1 MKTYYVNSLRTVVL
15 SFLFLITVNLSYSQ
29 TTIASHDFGID
40 LEGWIDGG
48 FDAGRN
54 FNANSCTAFGAIFT
68 YYDFDLSASSVMTSP
83 NYDFTPFNQIDI
95 SFCHVNAA
103 SLENG
108 DGFDLQYYDGTTWN
122 TIGTYRR
129 GTDFFGSG
137 SGNATTLT
145 ATINSASYTLA
156 TNSAIRFI
164 GQNNSTDEWDV
175 YDDITITGSGCGA
188 AIDTFPYDES
198 FESGLGGWTQ
208 DSTDDEDWTR
218 QMGGTPSNNTGPNG
232 ANNGSYYLFTEGS
245 NPNFNYEFNL
255 ISPCIDLTA
264 ETGAQFSFYYHMYG
278 TNMGTLDVEVSTDNG
293 ATFGAPIWTQSGE
306 DQTAHTDPWIL
317 VDIDLAAYVG
327 QTIKIRFNG
336 TTGSDF
342 TSDMAIDSVSMV
354 TTFTPGPNINVVDSS
369 SNNIN
374 DGSTNSP
381 SIINSTDFG
390 NLLISTPT
398 ARTYTIQNTGTANL
412 TISSITSDNTDF
424 VVSGPV
430 STTIASGVST
440 TFDIT
445 VTTTSAA
452 VTSAEITINSN
463 SLSPEDVYTFD
474 VQATGITPSCS
485 SSTIT
490 LPYTESFETGT
501 NGWNSGGADASRVN
515 NAATSYDNSYSFMIR
530 SNSGSASAVCS
541 PNIDLTSYDKIDF
554 KFFFYADG
562 FELDETFTFEYSD
575 DDGANWQV
583 VRTFNAGDTVPAS
596 KTGDFQM
603 GSTSTDYY
611 VRVVGLL
618 ATDYTFSNNARFR
631 FQSNASDTTDNIYI
645 DNISIT
651 GINYNTPTVGPGGVT
666 ADLSLWLQA
675 DKLNGTTVGTDGT
688 LVSQW
693 TDTGIGNDAA
703 VTETGNEPTYRN
715 SAARNINF
723 NPVIDFTNDNTTASG
738 DMTYLDGREV
748 LESSAGF
755 NSNDIFMVVMPDTPV
770 NTSTIPL
777 DTFTSFDVTANNT
790 YVEDVTGFGF
800 GNYSARFTNEIFGY
814 AVGSTN
820 ASSPFPGYGRASTDT
835 SINMNRVSIINTRHN
850 TTDDGIEIYMDANQ
864 IGDTTNDAAD
874 FSIVTE
880 QRFWLGRSQ
889 YWQGSFDGR
898 IAEVI
903 TYTGRKNDV
912 NATQERNR
920 IQSYLAIKY
929 GITLEPTIT
938 AGVIEEGNLN
948 YVNSDGSVIWDELAN
963 NGYNYDIAGI
973 GRDDASG
980 LDQRQSSSINSI
992 VDGTGETRGIV
1003 TMGLTSIETTNSEN
1017 KTVNSTSS
1025 FTDKNF
1031 LVWGNN
1037 NASLDA
1043 APSTIAVDMSDNIS
1057 GLNTNVQFIGMQ
1069 RIWKVVETG
1078 DVGRVQISVPENAV
1092 RNITPPGNY
1101 LMFISETGVFTPTA
1115 QYRVMS
1121 SDGSGNL
1128 LAEYDFPANAE
1139 RYITF
1144 GYAPEI
1150 VVERSINFDSSAQN
1164 YIDVEDYL
1172 DLNTA
1177 FTLSTWI
1184 KRETGSTNTS
1194 IIAKRDVAYTEGY
1207 DLKILAGG
1215 QVEMNWI
1222 NGSTRT
1228 IQSTAVIPENVW
1240 HHIAVTHD
1248 GTTAR
1253 LYIDGVLETTET
1265 LPLPIDTSRSFLIG
1279 AAGRDGGATAYFDGN
1294 IDEVRVWNAALTES
1308 QLRFLMNQELEDN
1321 AGTIG
1326 KYFDDNSILP
1336 TKNDASG
1343 LDFTNLRAYFPMS
1356 RYTYTNT
1363 NDDSGNDLI
1372 GYLRQLRTVDFQTA
1386 PLPYVSTQNGN
1397 WGDSSTWVNGSVQ
1410 TIPGARALAD
1420 NEAYVD
1426 WNIVET
1432 SHDITINNTT
1442 LVDDADLDSNNNEG
1456 NRTVLA
1462 HVQNSGTITVDG
1474 DNSAQTGFGYTVTH
1488 YLEMSGKIDLEG
1500 ESQLIQTTGSDLIL
1514 GPSGELEK
1522 DQQGVTDT
1530 YHYNYWGAPV
1540 GATSIDPTNIVNEN
1554 RYSYSV
1560 TDIMLDNGTAV
1571 NFSNTG
1577 YDGAPGS
1584 PVTIADYWIWKFA
1597 NNTDG
1602 DYSQWEHVRRT
1613 GTIEPGEG
1621 FTMKGPGSA
1630 GTEQNYTFL
1639 GKPNN
1644 ADINL
1649 TINQYNDYLVGNP
1662 YASAIDARQFILDN
1676 GATLSFNEGLI
1687 RIVLDGSL
1695 NPVLDG
1701 NGRPIYQD
1709 AGGNQYNMQIS
1720 GGNPVLDGNGRPIYE
1735 DGSGNPHYVLLD
1747 GSSNPVL
1754 DSNGHLVYIIT
1765 GFTPEADATTSGTLY
1780 FWEHWGGSD
1789 HILANYQGG
1798 YGTYNLAGS
1807 LEAPFNLAGTSDP
1820 DVSATGSGTKAPGR
1834 YIQVGQ
1840 GFFLVADNGGTIN
1853 FNNGQR
1859 IFKKE
1864 SASNGEFFR
1873 TTTENASET
1882 TTGDADPRS
1891 KIKLSYESPAEQHR
1905 HLLLTIDE
1913 NTTPGVDWGYD
1924 AVTYDYKDDD
1934 MFWGLENNFYVIQA
1948 SDNMDDDT
1956 SYPLIIYTATD
1967 GNNIIKIEELINIDA
1982 EQEVFLHDIELDFYQ
1997 NLKEGDYE
2005 IYLNAGY
2012 YDGRFELVFSN
2023 QNASLSTDD
2032 DILNDEKL
2040 DVRYANAID
2049 KVVLLNPHGLEVKDI
2064 QIFNLLGQHVVAIE
2078 EIKTGNMTEYNVGNL
2093 SSGAYIIKL
2102 NTVSGS
2108 VSKKVLVD

>member
-1 MKTYYVNSLRTVVL
+1 MKTYYAYSVKALVFILFV
-15 SFLFLITVNLSYSQ
+15 FLASNNVFGQCT
-29 TTIASHDFGID
+29 TTITSYPYN
-40 LEGWIDGG
+40 EG
-48 FDAGRN
+48 
-54 FNANSCTAFGAIFT
+54 
-68 YYDFDLSASSVMTSP
+68 
-83 NYDFTPFNQIDI
+83 
-95 SFCHVNAA
+95 
-103 SLENG
+103 
-108 DGFDLQYYDGTTWN
+108 
-122 TIGTYRR
+122 
-129 GTDFFGSG
+129 
-137 SGNATTLT
+137 
-145 ATINSASYTLA
+145 
-156 TNSAIRFI
+156 
-164 GQNNSTDEWDV
+164 
-175 YDDITITGSGCGA
+175 
-188 AIDTFPYDES
+188 
-198 FESGLGGWTQ
+198 FESGIGSWTQ
-208 DSTDDEDWTR
+208 DTSDDRDWTHR
-218 QMGGTPSNNTGPNG
+218 TGGTPSSNTGPSG
-232 ANNGSYYLFTEGS
+232 ANGGSYYMYTEATS
-245 NPNFNYEFNL
+245 NFNLVFNFE
-255 ISPCIDLTA
+255 SPCFDLTS
-264 ETGAQFSFYYHMYG
+264 ETAAYFSFYYHMYG
-278 TNMGTLDVEVSTDNG
+278 TNMGTLDVEVSTDDG
-293 ATFGAPIWTQSGE
+293 ATFSAPLWSQSGE
-306 DQTAHTDPWIL
+306 VQTSNGAAWIL
-317 VDIDLAAYVG
+317 AEVDLRDYLG
-327 QTIKIRFNG
+327 QTIMIRFNG
-336 TTGSDF
+336 TTGPQF
-342 TSDMAIDSVSMV
+342 TSDMAIDDVQLSNTPRPEIDIQSNAITIADGD
-354 TTFTPGPNINVVDSS
+354 TT
-369 SNNIN
+369 
-374 DGSTNSP
+374 P
-381 SIINSTDFG
+381 SIYDNTDFG
-390 NLLISTPT
+390 TTDTGTP
-398 ARTYTIQNTGTANL
+398 AVYTYTIQNLGLANL
-412 TISSITSDNTDF
+412 NLSSWTSSAGEF
-424 VVSGPV
+424 VVSAPA
-430 STTIASGVST
+430 STSLAPGAST
-440 TFDIT
+440 TFT
-445 VTTTSAA
+445 VTFTPSGTA
-452 VTSAEITINSN
+452 TYTGTITINNNDSD
-463 SLSPEDVYTFD
+463 EGVYNFD
-474 VQATGITPSCS
+474 VTGIGAAALSCS
-485 SSTIT
+485 SATIT
-490 LPYTESFETGT
+490 LPYSESFESGL
-501 NGWNSGGADASRVN
+501 NGWSSGGSDATRVN
-515 NAATSYDNSYSFMIR
+515 SPGTSYDNNYSLNIR
-530 SNSGSASAVCS
+530 ANSGNGSSFCS
-541 PNIDLTSYDKIDF
+541 PSIDITAYDKVDF
-554 KFFFYADG
+554 KFFFYASG
-562 FELDETFTFEYSD
+562 FEQDETFTVEYSSN
-575 DDGANWQV
+575 GGTWQV
-583 VRTFNAGDTVPAS
+583 LRSFKAGNTAPAS
-596 KTGDFQM
+596 KSGDFQL
-603 GSTSTDYY
+603 GTTSTSYY
-611 VRVVGLL
+611 VRT
-618 ATDYTFSNNARFR
+618 ATVLKSNYTFSNDVRFR
-631 FQSNASDTTDNIYI
+631 IQSKASDTTDNIYV

-651 GINYNTPTVGPGGVT
+651 GTTYNSPTVGPGGVT
-666 ADLSLWLQA
+666 SDLSLWLQA
-675 DKLNGTTVGTDGT
+675 DKLNGATVGTDGAA
-688 LVSQW
+688 VSQW
-693 TDTGIGNDAA
+693 TDTGIGNNAE
-703 VTETGNEPTYRN
+703 VTASGHEPVYRN
-715 SAARNINF
+715 NTGRNINF
-723 NPVIDFTNDNTTASG
+723 NPVIDFTNNNTTASG
-738 DMTYLDGREV
+738 DLTYLDGREV
-748 LESSAGF
+748 LQGTAGF
-755 NSNDIFMVVMPDTPV
+755 NSNDIFMVVMPDTPI
-770 NTSTIPL
+770 TTTTIPL
-777 DTFTSFDVTANNT
+777 DTFTSYDIVDNQS

-800 GNYSARFTNEIFGY
+800 GNYSARLTNELFGY
-814 AVGSTN
+814 AIGATSG
-820 ASSPFPGYGRASTDT
+820 SSPYPGFGKGATGAA
-835 SINMNRVSIINTRHN
+835 VSATNLNQVNIINTRHTSSN
-850 TTDDGIEIYMDANQ
+850 TDIEIFMNANQ
-864 IGDTTNDAAD
+864 ISDISNDTGD
-874 FSIVTE
+874 FSTVRE

-898 IAEVI
+898 IAEII
-903 TYTGRKNDV
+903 TYTARKDDA

-938 AGVIEEGNLN
+938 ASVIQDGNLD
-948 YVNSDGSVIWDELAN
+948 YVDSDGTILWDVSDN
-963 NGYNYDIAGI
+963 SGIYNYDIAGI

-1017 KTVNSTSS
+1017 RTVNSTSS

-1043 APSTIAVDMSDNIS
+1043 APSTIAVDMSANIS

-1078 DVGRVQISVPENAV
+1078 DVGRIQISIPENAV

-1128 LAEYDFPANAE
+1128 LAEYNFPANSE
-1139 RYITF
+1139 RFITF

-1150 VVERSINFDSSAQN
+1150 IVERSINFDASAQN
-1164 YIDVEDYL
+1164 YIDVEDNL
-1172 DLNTA
+1172 DLDEDSDDTA
-1177 FTLSTWI
+1177 APGASVFTISTWI
-1184 KRETGSTNTS
+1184 KRESGSTNTS
-1194 IIAKRDVAYTEGY
+1194 IVSKRDVAYTEGY
-1207 DLKILAGG
+1207 DLKINSSNR
-1215 QVEMNWI
+1215 VEMNWI

-1228 IQSTAVIPENVW
+1228 IQSSVAIPENVW

-1265 LPLPIDTSRSFLIG
+1265 LPLPLDTSRSFLIG
-1279 AAGRDGGATAYFDGN
+1279 AAGRDGSATAYFDGN
-1294 IDEVRVWNAALTES
+1294 IDEVRVWNAALTAD

-1386 PLPYVSTQNGN
+1386 PLPYISTQDGNWTDATTWTNGN
-1397 WGDSSTWVNGSVQ
+1397 VQ
-1410 TIPGARALAD
+1410 TIPGARSLAD
-1420 NEAYVD
+1420 NEISVD
-1426 WNIVET
+1426 WNIVQT
-1432 SHDITINNTT
+1432 GHNITIDNTS
-1442 LVDDADLDSNNNEG
+1442 LDDDTVVNAPDPDGNDNEG

-1462 HVQNSGTITVDG
+1462 HIHDNTAVSPAITTLTVSG
-1474 DNSAQTGFGYTVTH
+1474 DNTTKTGFGYTVTH
-1488 YLEMSGKIDLEG
+1488 YLELNGKIDLEG
-1500 ESQLIQTTGSDLIL
+1500 ESQLIQTTDSDLVI
-1514 GPSGELEK
+1514 GADGVLEK

-1530 YHYNYWGAPV
+1530 YHYNYWSAPV
-1540 GATSIDPTNIVNEN
+1540 GETSIDPTNTVNEN

-1560 TDIMLDNGTAV
+1560 TDIMLDNGTTI

-1577 YDGAPGS
+1577 YDGDGDTS

-1621 FTMKGPGSA
+1621 FTMKGPGQA
-1630 GTEQNYTFL
+1630 IVPIAEQNYTFL

-1676 GATLSFNEGLI
+1676 GPTLF
-1687 RIVLDGSL
+1687 
-1695 NPVLDG
+1695 
-1701 NGRPIYQD
+1701 Y
-1709 AGGNQYNMQIS
+1709 
-1720 GGNPVLDGNGRPIYE
+1720 
-1735 DGSGNPHYVLLD
+1735 DGSGDPSPPD
-1747 GSSNPVL
+1747 PS
-1754 DSNGHLVYIIT
+1754 
-1765 GFTPEADATTSGTLY
+1765 EDAITSGTLY

-1798 YGTYNLAGS
+1798 YGTYNLSGS
-1807 LEAPFNLAGTSDP
+1807 LEAPFSLAGTSDP

-1840 GFFLVADNGGTIN
+1840 GFFVVADNGGTIN

-1859 IFKKE
+1859 VFKKE
-1864 SASNGEFFR
+1864 STANGEFFR
-1873 TTTENASET
+1873 TTATQSTSDT
-1882 TTGDADPRS
+1882 TTDDADPRS

-1934 MFWGLENNFYVIQA
+1934 MFWGIENNFYVIQA
-1948 SDNMDDDT
+1948 SDNMNDDT

-2012 YDGRFELVFSN
+2012 YDGRFEIVFSN
-2023 QNASLSTDD
+2023 QNASLGTDD

-2049 KVVLLNPHGLEVKDI
+2049 KVVLINPHGLEVKDI

-2078 EIKTGNMTEYNVGNL
+2078 DIKTGNMTEYNVGNL